1 MNSGEI
7 ERLLVFD
14 EVHRTS
20 KKRWVALGLFC
31 ALNCTQCYVWNTW
44 GPIAE
49 TAMKAFPSWNKS
61 SVALL
66 SDWGCIMYLTCCLPI
81 CWILNTSLLATP
93 IKIAAVL
100 STLGTFMRCISSQ
113 EQIFTTTAHLAA
125 ILNGLSGVIIGP
137 STALISAVYFPT
149 GERTTATGISAAFNQ
164 LGMALSYLLGPAV
177 ASTTEDLHSNSTV
190 DGAMLRVQIMSLMRI
205 EFVAQLLVSVAIV
218 CFFPNED
225 DNSVGNVESS
235 KLGVFESLKRLIRHK
250 SMWCLCLAA
259 ALSQGGTGP
268 WLAMITIAFGNIISQ
283 TEADKLAFWTVVGSS
298 ILTLLTSRI
307 MDIFQGHLKLAIYTL
322 LITSSGMLLWV
333 TLLDYRIL
341 VFHKD
346 ELYAA
351 VILGIS
357 LSWSSPA
364 LFLELASEIAHPV
377 SEAIVGGYM
386 IFLSNI
392 IGTLFYFSYFVPGL
406 ADKWSSCIVLGNL
419 TIATG
424 LVTYVKEEYNRSTF
438 ERR

>member
-1 MNSGEI
+1 MNSGEG
-7 ERLLVFD
+7 EHLLTLE
-14 EVHRTS
+14 EVDRTS
-20 KKRWVALGLFC
+20 KNRWVALGLFC

-49 TAMKAFPSWNKS
+49 TVMRAFPSWHKS

-66 SDWGCIMYLTCCLPI
+66 SDWGCITYLTCCLPI
-81 CWILNTSLLATP
+81 CWVLNTSLLAAP

-100 STLGTFMRCISSQ
+100 STLATFIRCISSQ
-113 EQIFTTTAHLAA
+113 ESIFTTTAHLAA

-164 LGMALSYLLGPAV
+164 FGMALSYLLGPAV
-177 ASTTEDLHSNSTV
+177 VSKTEDFHSNSTV
-190 DGAMLRVQIMSLMRI
+190 DGATLRVQIMSLMRI
-205 EFVAQLLVSVAIV
+205 EFVTQLLVSVGIL
-218 CFFPNED
+218 CFFPNEED
-225 DNSVGNVESS
+225 SSAGNAESQ
-235 KLGVFESLKRLIRHK
+235 KLGVFESLERLVRHK

-283 TEADKLAFWTVVGSS
+283 SEADKLAFWTVVGSS
-298 ILTLLTSRI
+298 ILSLVISRI

-322 LITSSGMLLWV
+322 LMTSSAMFLWV
-333 TLLDYRIL
+333 ILLDYKIL
-341 VFHKD
+341 VFHKN

-392 IGTLFYFSYFVPGL
+392 IGTLFYLSYFVPGL
-406 ADKWSSCIVLGNL
+406 GDKWSSCIVLGNL
-419 TIATG
+419 TLATV
-424 LVTYVKEEYNRSTF
+424 LVAYVKDEYNRSKF
-438 ERR
+438 E